1 MNLFSIKNAVI
12 IVSIMLNT
20 IIAKDETNLKGSP
33 APYWGLKTSKGKWEY
48 LDNYTAP
55 VKQTI
60 NGERKVVV
68 MSFFASWCAP
78 CMREIN
84 VLQKLEQ
91 YYKDQDKPVQFFLV
105 NLTEYF
111 RNKNDA
117 PNQYTKAPNALQK
130 LKGQGLDNITILE
143 DSNGKTARRYG
154 VSDKL
159 PRLFVI
165 DKFET
170 VHLDAEGL
178 CDKCL
183 NDELV
188 PLIDTLVEE

>member
-1 MNLFSIKNAVI
+1 MKLFSIKNTAI
-12 IVSIMLNT
+12 ILSLLLN
-20 IIAKDETNLKGSP
+20 ILMGKDETGLEGSS

-78 CMREIN
+78 CMKEIN
-84 VLQKLEQ
+84 VLQELKEN
-91 YYKDQDKPVQFFLV
+91 YKDMPVEFFLV

-117 PNQYTKAPNALQK
+117 PNQYVKAPNALQK
-130 LKGQGLDNITILE
+130 LKDKGLTKITILE

-154 VSDKL
+154 VFDKL

-183 NDELV
+183 DDALI
-188 PLIDTLVEE
+188 PIIDTLVEE

>member
-12 IVSIMLNT
+12 IVFIILNT
-20 IIAKDETNLKGSP
+20 IIAKDETNLIGSP

-55 VKQTI
+55 MKQTI
-60 NGERKVVV
+60 NRERKVVV

-78 CMREIN
+78 CMKEIN
-84 VLQKLEQ
+84 VLQDLKKK
-91 YYKDQDKPVQFFLV
+91 YKDMPVEFFLV

-111 RNKNDA
+111 RNRSGA
-117 PNQYTKAPNALQK
+117 PNQHAKALNALQK
-130 LKGQGLDNITILE
+130 LKDMGLNKITILE

-170 VHLDAEGL
+170 VHLDETGL

-183 NDELV
+183 NEELV
-188 PLIDTLVEE
+188 PLIDKLVDE

>member
-1 MNLFSIKNAVI
+1 MKLFSIKNTVI
-12 IVSIMLNT
+12 ILSLLLN
-20 IIAKDETNLKGSP
+20 ILMGKDKTGLEGSS

-84 VLQKLEQ
+84 VLQKLEED
-91 YYKDQDKPVQFFLV
+91 YKDEDKPVQFFLV

-111 RNKNDA
+111 RNKNDS
-117 PNQYTKAPNALQK
+117 PDQYAKAPNALQK
-130 LKGQGLDNITILE
+130 LKGKGLDNITILE

-154 VSDKL
+154 VFDKL

-183 NDELV
+183 EDELR
-188 PLIDTLVEE
+188 PLIDRLVEE